1 MFKNVR
7 KDFEN
12 ILAIFGILW
21 HISIEKSIS
30 EWAQEQ
36 KTQNKLSIF
45 PGGPSQLFQNFLG
58 VWGVEGG
65 LYASLILY
73 NFSFFGISFH
83 LNFELSEFN

>member
-45 PGGPSQLFQNFLG
+45 PGGPSTFSKFFGGLG
-58 VWGVEGG
+58 GWGG
-65 LYASLILY
+65 LYALCITD
-73 NFSFFGISFH
+73 FV
-83 LNFELSEFN
+83 